1 MVGCQLSLPSYFLDV
16 MTGQATTFWKSD
28 MSDHHDYHAS
38 VWTLVAYY
46 ISYVSWQ
53 VSRHLIWQD
62 VNFWFPS
69 YFLHVLTGHSFK
81 NLTWPIFTIIMLA
94 CEHCLPWCISYVSW
108 QVSKMMTWQGVNFGC
123 PDVFPMCHD
132 MSAKWWHGRVVNF
145 GCRDVFPMCLDR
157 SAKWW
162 HGRVWTLVA
171 QLFLRVMRGHY
182 FQKNL
187 TWPIVTIIT
196 LGCEHWLSCSIS
208 YVSWHVIIFQR
219 LERQKI
225 THAGGEEL
233 SDRDTQKHTAHRERE
248 REGIARLIMHKQSS

>member
-1 MVGCQLSLPSYFLDV
+1 MSWQDKPLLFENLTCLIIMIIMLVCEHWLP
-16 MTGQATTFWKSD
+16 
-28 MSDHHDYHAS
+28 
-38 VWTLVAYY
+38 YY

-132 MSAKWWHGRVVNF
+132 MSAKWWHGRVWTLAALMYFLCVLTGQQNDDMA
-145 GCRDVFPMCLDR
+145 GCELWLPSFFYVSWGVTTF
-157 SAKWW
+157 KKIW
-162 HGRVWTLVA
+162 HGRSS
-171 QLFLRVMRGHY
+171 R
-182 FQKNL
+182 
-187 TWPIVTIIT
+187 
-196 LGCEHWLSCSIS
+196 LS
-208 YVSWHVIIFQR
+208 R
-219 LERQKI
+219 
-225 THAGGEEL
+225 
-233 SDRDTQKHTAHRERE
+233 
-248 REGIARLIMHKQSS
+248 

>member
-1 MVGCQLSLPSYFLDV
+1 MSWQDKPLLFENLTCLIIMIIMLVCEHWLP
-16 MTGQATTFWKSD
+16 
-28 MSDHHDYHAS
+28 
-38 VWTLVAYY
+38 YY

-123 PDVFPMCHD
+123 
-132 MSAKWWHGRVVNF
+132 
-145 GCRDVFPMCLDR
+145 RDVFPMCLDR

-196 LGCEHWLSCSIS
+196 LVCERWLSCSIS
-208 YVSWHVIIFQR
+208 YVSWHVIISN
-219 LERQKI
+219 
-225 THAGGEEL
+225 A
-233 SDRDTQKHTAHRERE
+233 
-248 REGIARLIMHKQSS
+248 